1 MTTQSVMAPPDAP
14 SATSPLWQLQLGMA
28 VCIGLACLVG
38 LLSRPIGYM
47 AALWPANAIML
58 GLLLRHPQLGRSLS
72 TWVLALATYIVM
84 DWLSGAQTFVVLAFN
99 AANVLGVFGAWLY
112 LIRQSPEVLGFQR
125 QRSVMVLF
133 IGCIVGS
140 LACTVAGAW
149 ASSVAFGMPLLRA
162 ALLWV
167 SGEFFNYI
175 LFLPIFLAAPRGWIW
190 QWQWPK
196 RQQLPNPWP
205 LAALVINELL
215 SILIG
220 GPGAIAFLV
229 PAMVWAAM
237 NYSVFAITL
246 LSALVCFGQTAI
258 IAMGAFSFTPDHVMD
273 AVSYRSGL
281 AMLSLAPLAVACAYV
296 LRMQALHR
304 LNHAVNHDF
313 LTGVLARRALM
324 ERGQKLLTRLAEE
337 GQSIAVLMVDMD
349 HFKQIND
356 RYGHAQGDAVLQ
368 AFALQAH
375 KALRPEDLVGRMGGE
390 EFAIVLPRTTHE
402 QALRVAQRLCELMR
416 QQVFQVNPQQ
426 EIRITISI
434 GLYAAAESVPS
445 DSLEALLSRADQ
457 ALYRAK
463 NSGRNQVQSYD
474 ASLELV
480 DV

>member
-1 MTTQSVMAPPDAP
+1 MVQPNASTLSV
-14 SATSPLWQLQLGMA
+14 TSPRWPLQLGLV
-28 VCIGLACLVG
+28 VCICLACLVG
-38 LLSRPIGYM
+38 FASRPMGYL

-58 GLLLRHPQLGRSLS
+58 GILLRHPQLGRSGW
-72 TWVLALATYIVM
+72 TWVLALLAYMLT
-84 DWLSGAQTFVVLAFN
+84 DWVSGSELFVVLTLN
-99 AANVLGVFGAWLY
+99 TANVMGVLGAWLF
-112 LIRQSPEVLGFQR
+112 LSRQSPAVLGFQR
-125 QRSVMVLF
+125 QRSVLVLF
-133 IGCIVGS
+133 VGS
-140 LACTVAGAW
+140 VIGAVVCTVFGAL
-149 ASSVAFGMPLLRA
+149 ASSAAFGVPLLQSI
-162 ALLWV
+162 ALWL
-167 SGEFFNYI
+167 SGEFFSYI
-175 LFLPIFLAAPRGWIW
+175 LLLPMFMAAPRGWIW
-190 QWQWPK
+190 QWPRSAHK
-196 RQQLPNPWP
+196 ELPTPWP
-205 LAALVINELL
+205 LVAVLISEVLSLV
-215 SILIG
+215 IG
-220 GPGAIAFLV
+220 GPGAIAFLM
-229 PAMVWAAM
+229 PAMVWSAM
-237 NYSVFAITL
+237 TYSVQAITVL
-246 LSALVCFGQTAI
+246 NVVICLGKTAI
-258 IAMGAFSFTPDHVMD
+258 LALGHFSFTPDHVMD

-296 LRMQALHR
+296 LRMQTLQR

-324 ERGQKLLTRLAEE
+324 ERGQKLLTRLAQE

-426 EIRITISI
+426 EIRITVSI
-434 GLYAAAESVPS
+434 GLYAATESVPS

-474 ASLELV
+474 ASLELA
-480 DV
+480 DL